1 MSSPFAKKFMGSA
14 LAKTLKGGQV
24 NLPEHLQEAI
34 KASPLNDKLPGDSHP
49 HDAKGEHKR
58 GSSPAEMN
66 ESPLYN
72 HGDKHLKKA
81 KKLSL
86 EGGEDGDYDYENKE
100 VMSLVDKGNAK
111 NASHDKKE
119 KKEPQEKKTQV
130 R

>member
-34 KASPLNDKLPGDSHP
+34 KA
-49 HDAKGEHKR
+49 
-58 GSSPAEMN
+58 SPAEMN

-86 EGGEDGDYDYENKE
+86 EGGEDGDYDYENKK

-119 KKEPQEKKTQV
+119 EKKEPQEKKTQV

>member
-1 MSSPFAKKFMGSA
+1 MCIRDR
-14 LAKTLKGGQV
+14 V

-111 NASHDKKE
+111 NASHE
-119 KKEPQEKKTQV
+119 KKEPKEKKTQV

>member
-24 NLPEHLQEAI
+24 NLPEHLQQAI
-34 KASPLNDKLPGDSHP
+34 KASP
-49 HDAKGEHKR
+49 
-58 GSSPAEMN
+58 AEMK
-66 ESPLYN
+66 ESPLYS

-111 NASHDKKE
+111 NASHDKKQDV
-119 KKEPQEKKTQV
+119 KKNRSDEDAAKKSAMEMSKKKTQV